1 MAKATF
7 EKTAQTEQAAQ
18 PAAAASS
25 ERLGESLSAVMDGE
39 ADDLALRRLIQE
51 SAADPVLA
59 EKWERYHLTRDVIHG
74 RGRPLSS
81 GFSGRVAA
89 AIDAETAP
97 QAANVTGSWL
107 PQPLVKFA
115 IAATVAVVAVVT
127 LQPVQNGPE
136 LPAAGVSATD
146 ASRQAD
152 AEMPA
157 QVYVAGSESAL
168 SPAPVDPEAQQRL
181 RDYIESMSFDS
192 DESVRSEHI
201 QSSPLYRLVNQLEA
215 DNL

>member
-7 EKTAQTEQAAQ
+7 DKTAQTEQ
-18 PAAAASS
+18 PAKPAVATSS

-51 SAADPVLA
+51 SAGDPALA
-59 EKWERYHLTRDVIHG
+59 EKWERYHLARDMIHG

-81 GFSGRVAA
+81 GFSARVAA
-89 AIDAETAP
+89 AIDAETVP
-97 QAANVTGSWL
+97 QATSVTGSRL
-107 PQPLVKFA
+107 PQSLVKFA
-115 IAATVAVVAVVT
+115 VAATVAVVAVVT
-127 LQPVQNGPE
+127 LQTGQNGSE
-136 LPAAGVSATD
+136 LPAPGLSATD
-146 ASRQAD
+146 FSQQYD

-157 QVYVAGSESAL
+157 QVYLSGRESAVSL
-168 SPAPVDPEAQQRL
+168 TPVDPEAQQRL

-192 DESVRSEHI
+192 DEAVRSEHI

-215 DNL
+215 DNP

>member
-97 QAANVTGSWL
+97 QAASVTGSWL

>member
-7 EKTAQTEQAAQ
+7 EKTAQTEQ
-18 PAAAASS
+18 PAVATSS

-59 EKWERYHLTRDVIHG
+59 EKWERYHLARDVIHG

-97 QAANVTGSWL
+97 QAASVTGSRL

-115 IAATVAVVAVVT
+115 IAATVAVVAVVA
-127 LQPVQNGPE
+127 LQPAQNGPE

-146 ASRQAD
+146 
-152 AEMPA
+152 
-157 QVYVAGSESAL
+157 
-168 SPAPVDPEAQQRL
+168 
-181 RDYIESMSFDS
+181 
-192 DESVRSEHI
+192 
-201 QSSPLYRLVNQLEA
+201 
-215 DNL
+215 

>member
-18 PAAAASS
+18 PAVATSS

-59 EKWERYHLTRDVIHG
+59 KKWERYHLARDVIHG

-97 QAANVTGSWL
+97 QAASVTGSRL

-115 IAATVAVVAVVT
+115 VAATVAVVAVVT
-127 LQPVQNGPE
+127 LQPAQNGPE

-146 ASRQAD
+146 ASQRAD

-168 SPAPVDPEAQQRL
+168 SPASVDPEAQQRL

-192 DESVRSEHI
+192 DEAVRSEHI

-215 DNL
+215 DNP

>member
-51 SAADPVLA
+51 SAVDPVLA

-97 QAANVTGSWL
+97 QAASVNGSRL
-107 PQPLVKFA
+107 PQPLVEFA

-192 DESVRSEHI
+192 DEEVRSEHI
-201 QSSPLYRLVNQLEA
+201 LSSPLYRLVNQLEA
-215 DNL
+215 DNP